1 MNLSSPMPK
10 NPEAFPVMLY
20 VPGGF
25 RCRIPSS
32 GEIRKGQN
40 ARFSRI
46 RFDCFYPSREK
57 LFLFIRP
64 PSGKILFLRV
74 RILCFLKEYSENTGE
89 RKKLQK
95 NLILVFHF
103 ASKRGILFSGGN
115 AGQNEWKIG

>member
-1 MNLSSPMPK
+1 MPK

-57 LFLFIRP
+57 LFLFIRS

-115 AGQNEWKIG
+115 AEQNEWKIG

>member
-1 MNLSSPMPK
+1 MRGSAESALIASILHEK
-10 NPEAFPVMLY
+10 N
-20 VPGGF
+20 
-25 RCRIPSS
+25 S
-32 GEIRKGQN
+32 
-40 ARFSRI
+40 
-46 RFDCFYPSREK
+46 FYSFAPQVAKS
-57 LFLFIRP
+57 F
-64 PSGKILFLRV
+64 FLRV

>member
-1 MNLSSPMPK
+1 MYPAAFGAGFLQAEKFARDRTRGSAESALIASILHEK
-10 NPEAFPVMLY
+10 N
-20 VPGGF
+20 
-25 RCRIPSS
+25 S
-32 GEIRKGQN
+32 
-40 ARFSRI
+40 
-46 RFDCFYPSREK
+46 FYS
-57 LFLFIRP
+57 FA